1 MRYRFARLI
10 TILAML
16 AAMSSLAVAPVGA
29 AADRATV
36 VYRLALSGA
45 EEVCAPATPPVCG
58 GAGTGEAIL
67 IVNPNNDR
75 VCLLARWRDVEGTVV
90 AAHIHEAPD
99 GVAGPVVVPLFPA
112 GTQLSGDDMTRVCV
126 DGLGLTDDINAE
138 PAEYYVNIHSTTFP
152 AGALRAQLG
161 S

>member
-1 MRYRFARLI
+1 MPYRFARVI

-29 AADRATV
+29 AAADQATV

-45 EEVCAPATPPVCG
+45 EEVCDPATACG
-58 GAGTGEAIL
+58 GSGTGEAIL
-67 IVNPNNDR
+67 IVNPNSDR
-75 VCLLARWRDVEGTVV
+75 VCLLARWRNVAGTVV

-126 DGLGLTDDINAE
+126 DGLGLTDEINAE
-138 PAEYYVNIHSTTFP
+138 PADYYVNIHSTTFP

-161 S
+161 D